1 MTLRILPMLIL
12 ASRSPQRKAILKRL
26 GVVFEVMPSPF
37 DESTVLEKDPKK
49 RAVILAEK
57 KAEVIAKG
65 HPDQWVIGV
74 DTLVVASDGTL
85 LEKPSDA
92 EDARHML
99 RLHSGNISTVH
110 SGLSLQR
117 GSECHS
123 ALSSARVTFRTLSEK
138 DIDWWISTELWE
150 ERSGAFQIEGEGQ
163 KLIHSL
169 EGELETVVGFPVQI
183 FLKKCRELK
192 VHN

>member
-1 MTLRILPMLIL
+1 MRFILPPR
-12 ASRSPQRKAILKRL
+12 SRQRKAILEHL
-26 GVVFEVMPSPF
+26 GVAFEIIPSPF
-37 DESTVLEKDPKK
+37 DESTVLENNPEK
-49 RAVILAEK
+49 RAVMLAEK

-85 LEKPSDA
+85 LEKSSDA
-92 EDARHML
+92 EDARRML
-99 RLHSGNISTVH
+99 RLHSGNVSTVH

-117 GSECHS
+117 GAECHS

-169 EGELETVVGFPVQI
+169 EGELDTVVGLP
-183 FLKKCRELK
+183 R
-192 VHN
+192 